1 MSLSEIPCLNLAIAP
16 LRTANHFAIHVTQA
30 PYPGGYV
37 LHDCVWAEAQ
47 NQLWLGWQEM
57 FSARSLPN
65 VPQVSQVDAFPPD
78 LVLPLDAPPAAPG
91 QPVSQSGR
99 LMQNLGISLWQ
110 WLFDGPIQGSLDH
123 SQGIAMGQSKPLRL
137 RLEIR
142 DPNLVA
148 LPWEIMQDGAGKQP
162 ISLRQQLLF
171 SRTTSD
177 VHSLPALRSDNI
189 LKILLVLG
197 EDSEPAAENTPSG
210 LAHRASPDASQTLQL
225 EQEANVL
232 AHLLTTS
239 GSSGIGGATITPC
252 QVDTLVKPTPA
263 ALINQLERQTYNVFF
278 YAGHGIPAPDGG
290 LLFLRSDMTLNGTE
304 LAQVLTRCQ
313 VKLAVFNACWG
324 AQPDHETISTVS
336 PENLEAVRSQAIPR
350 SSLAEVLIHH
360 GVPAVLGM
368 RDSITD
374 EEALSFIQAFAR
386 ALSGRMPIDQAVAVA
401 RQHLLTLYRFNQ
413 QAWTL
418 PVLYMHPEF
427 DGELLQ
433 PLEAGMTA
441 MPGPITRLGQP
452 KPDAALRSLATA
464 KVWHIQ
470 GGFMRVGRD
479 RAENDLVLQEDQG
492 GVSRKHAVIFCRQS
506 QNNGSTELAYFLEDF
521 SRFGTWMLEPG
532 MDAHGWRKVHRQEV
546 PLRPGSHLK
555 FGSTHNEALEFT
567 TSVDL
572 PGGDRAAG

>member
-1 MSLSEIPCLNLAIAP
+1 MSLSENPCLNLAIAP
-16 LRTANHFAIHVTQA
+16 LRTANHYAVHVTQA

-37 LHDCVWAEAQ
+37 LHDC
-47 NQLWLGWQEM
+47 LWSDGLKHLWHGWQEM
-57 FSARSLPN
+57 FSARRLPD
-65 VPQVSQVDAFPPD
+65 VPQVSQVDELPPD
-78 LVLPLDAPPAAPG
+78 LVLPLETPPPAPG
-91 QPVSQSGR
+91 APVSHSGR
-99 LMQNLGISLWQ
+99 LMQNLGMNLWQ
-110 WLFDGPIQGSLDH
+110 WLFDGPIQGSLNH
-123 SQGIAMGQSKPLRL
+123 SQGLAMGQSKPLRL
-137 RLEIR
+137 RLEVR

-162 ISLRQQLLF
+162 ISLQQQLLF

-177 VHSLPALRSDNI
+177 VRSLPKLRSDNI

-197 EDSEPAAENTPSG
+197 QDSEPASGGSQGFANTVQPES
-210 LAHRASPDASQTLQL
+210 LQTLQL

-252 QVDTLVKPTPA
+252 QVDTLVQPTPA
-263 ALINQLERQTYNVFF
+263 ALISQLEKQTYNVFF
-278 YAGHGIPAPDGG
+278 YAGHGVPAPDGG
-290 LLFLRSDMTLNGTE
+290 LLFLRPAMTLNGTE

-324 AQPDHETISTVS
+324 AQPDHETIADSTVT
-336 PENLEAVRSQAIPR
+336 PEVSRSQAMPR

-386 ALSGRMPIDQAVAVA
+386 ALSGRVPIDQAVAVA

-433 PLEAGMTA
+433 PLEGSLTA
-441 MPGPITRLGQP
+441 MPGLITRLGQP
-452 KPDAALRSLATA
+452 KPDAALRSLVTA

-470 GGFMRVGRD
+470 SGFMRVGRD
-479 RAENDLVLQEDQG
+479 RGENDLVLQEDQG
-492 GVSRKHAVIFCRQS
+492 GVSRKHAVIFCRQPQPHS
-506 QNNGSTELAYFLEDF
+506 NEAISYFLEDF

-532 MDAHGWRKVHRQEV
+532 LDAKNWRKVHRQEV
-546 PLRPGSHLK
+546 PLQPGAQLK
-555 FGSTHNEALEFT
+555 FGSPQNEVLEFT
-567 TSVDL
+567 TALDASSTR
-572 PGGDRAAG
+572 PTI

>member
-16 LRTANHFAIHVTQA
+16 LRAANHFAVHVTQA

-37 LHDCVWAEAQ
+37 LHDCLWVEAQ

-65 VPQVSQVDAFPPD
+65 VPQVSQVDELPPD
-78 LVLPLDAPPAAPG
+78 LVLPLETPPPAPS

-99 LMQNLGISLWQ
+99 LMQNLGMSLWQ

-123 SQGIAMGQSKPLRL
+123 SQGIAMGQAKPLRL
-137 RLEIR
+137 RLEVR
-142 DPNLVA
+142 DPSLVA

-177 VHSLPALRSDNI
+177 VNPLPALRSDNI

-197 EDSEPAAENTPSG
+197 QDSEPKS
-210 LAHRASPDASQTLQL
+210 DASIKGFADTIAPATSPTLQL

-252 QVDTLVKPTPA
+252 QVDTLVQPTPA
-263 ALINQLERQTYNVFF
+263 ALISQLERHHYNVFF
-278 YAGHGIPAPDGG
+278 YAGHGVPAPDGG
-290 LLFLRSDMTLNGTE
+290 LLFLRPEMTLNGTE

-324 AQPDHETISTVS
+324 AQPDHETVS
-336 PENLEAVRSQAIPR
+336 DAATEGMRSQAIPR

-386 ALSGRMPIDQAVAVA
+386 ALSGRVPIDQAVAVA

-433 PLEAGMTA
+433 PLEASMTA
-441 MPGPITRLGQP
+441 MPGSITRLGQP
-452 KPDAALRSLATA
+452 KPDAALRSLTTA

-492 GVSRKHAVIFCRQS
+492 GVSRKHAVIFCRQPQPNS
-506 QNNGSTELAYFLEDF
+506 NTEPSYFLEDF
-521 SRFGTWMLEPG
+521 SRFGTWVLAPG
-532 MDAHGWRKVHRQEV
+532 VEANNWRKVHRQEV
-546 PLRPGSHLK
+546 LLQPGSHLK
-555 FGSTHNEALEFT
+555 FGSIHNEAVEFI
-567 TSVDL
+567 TSVDR
-572 PGGDRAAG
+572 PYSDRPPN